1 MCKKLKII
9 CLSLCLLLPLSSV
22 GFCSVTYQITESQ
35 FNQLEQNLSKLES
48 INKTL
53 MLNSDE
59 SRVDLLKALSE
70 LKSLKEQLKL
80 SLNETTAARQDL
92 LKANQSLEQVNQSL
106 RTLEQAEKKLKKNN
120 LYLQILTGIAITY
133 AAIK

>member
-1 MCKKLKII
+1 MCKRLIA
-9 CLSLCLLLPLSSV
+9 LSLLLLLAFSSTS
-22 GFCSVTYQITESQ
+22 FAATYQITEAQ
-35 FNQLEQNLSKLES
+35 LTALEQNLNKLES

-53 MLNSDE
+53 TLNSDE
-59 SRVDLLKALSE
+59 SRADLLKALSE
-70 LKSLKEQLKL
+70 LKLLKEQLKL

-106 RTLEQAEKKLKKNN
+106 RTLEQQEKKLKRNN

>member
-1 MCKKLKII
+1 MKSKTISL
-9 CLSLCLLLPLSSV
+9 LLCLLLVLPSV
-22 GFCSVTYQITESQ
+22 GFCSVTYQITEQ
-35 FNQLEQNLSKLES
+35 QLQALEQNLNKLES

-59 SRVDLLKALSE
+59 SKVDLLKALSE

-106 RTLEQAEKKLKKNN
+106 RTLEQQEKKLKRNN
-120 LYLQILTGIAITY
+120 VILQLVAGIAITY

>member
-1 MCKKLKII
+1 MKYIKTISL
-9 CLSLCLLLPLSSV
+9 LLCLLLVLPSV
-22 GFCSVTYQITESQ
+22 GFCGVTYQITEQ
-35 FNQLEQNLSKLES
+35 QIQALEQNLNKLES

-106 RTLEQAEKKLKKNN
+106 RTLEQQEKKLKRNN
-120 LYLQILTGIAITY
+120 VILQLVAGIAITY